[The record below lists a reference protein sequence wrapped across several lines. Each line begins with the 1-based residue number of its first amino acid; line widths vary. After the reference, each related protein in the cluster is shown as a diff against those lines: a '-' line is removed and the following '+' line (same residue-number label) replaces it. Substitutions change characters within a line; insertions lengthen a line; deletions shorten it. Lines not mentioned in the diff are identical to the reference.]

1 MKRQTIILGCL
12 TFLGVFMLASVIYL
26 IFIFPKTVA
35 VWADQAR
42 SLPVLLQMLVE
53 VGDVCKWSAFF
64 LIPLLLLGTLACAVW
79 TGRAAGND

>member
-1 MKRQTIILGCL
+1 VKKQTIILGCL
-12 TFLGVFMLASVIYL
+12 TFLGVFMLAGVIYL

-35 VWADQAR
+35 VWDDQAH

-53 VGDVCKWSAFF
+53 VCYLCKRSAFF